1 MRTPPR
7 WIAAILYAG
16 ALLLLILGAIVMKA
30 FIIVSSILASIMLFL
45 AAWIL
50 FRSQNR
56 SFFHPSI
63 VFVLLGLFL
72 LIMIIGA
79 IAHFVFR

>member
-7 WIAAILYAG
+7 WLAAILCAG
-16 ALLLLILGAIVMKA
+16 ALLLLILGALVMKA
-30 FIIVSSILASIMLFL
+30 FIIVFWILASIMLFL
-45 AAWIL
+45 AVWIL

-56 SFFHPSI
+56 SYFHPSI

-72 LIMIIGA
+72 LIIIIGV